1 MWKNFFYFS
10 GSQRAGILVLLGL
23 ILLISLIDSFLPLF
37 YEPEPE
43 QVDSLFLVEVN
54 DFKNSLQSIDS
65 IRNAQRLHSYQSYQT
80 TSKSY
85 NDDYNKGKNELFPF
99 NPNVLDSAGF
109 AALGIKPYVIS
120 NILKYRRKVS
130 FKDKEGFAR
139 IYGISEAKFEEL
151 APCIQLPES
160 EKSRNDS
167 NYLNRNKSG
176 EDNNEVLTVELNTA
190 DTTALMQIKG
200 IGKAYAYAIVRFRKQ
215 TGGFISIEQL
225 NEIYG
230 MTPENF
236 VKIKP
241 FCTVNP
247 AFIQKIRINTASVE
261 KLKAHPYLN
270 FYQARQIYELR
281 RKKGRLAGIN
291 DLKELSELNELTIG
305 KISAYL
311 NFE

>member
-10 GSQRAGILVLLGL
+10 GSQRAGILVLLCL
-23 ILLISLIDSFLPLF
+23 ILLICLIDSFLPLF
-37 YEPEPE
+37 YEPGS
-43 QVDSLFLVEVN
+43 QQIDSLFLVEVN
-54 DFKNSLQSIDS
+54 EFKNSLQSIDS
-65 IRNAQRLHSYQSYQT
+65 IRNAQRLSTYQSYYT
-80 TSKSY
+80 ASKSY
-85 NDDYNKGKNELFPF
+85 DDAYNKKKSMLFPF

-120 NILKYRRKVS
+120 NILKYRRMVS
-130 FKDKEGFAR
+130 FKDKATFGR
-139 IYGISEAKFEEL
+139 IYGISETKFKEL
-151 APCIQLPES
+151 TPYIQLPES
-160 EKSRNDS
+160 EKTRNDS
-167 NYLNRNKSG
+167 SSLKTNMSG
-176 EDNNEVLTVELNTA
+176 HNNEMLTVELNTA
-190 DTTALMQIKG
+190 DTAELMKIKG
-200 IGKAYAYAIVRFRKQ
+200 IGKGYAYAIVRYRKQ
-215 TGGFISIEQL
+215 AGGFINIEQL

-236 VKIKP
+236 LKIKP

-247 AFIQKIRINTASVE
+247 ELIQKIRINTASVE

-291 DLKELSELNELTIG
+291 DLKELSELNELTIE

>member
-10 GSQRAGILVLLGL
+10 GSQRAGILVLLCL

-37 YEPEPE
+37 YEPKPE

-65 IRNAQRLHSYQSYQT
+65 IRNAQRLRTYQSYHT

-99 NPNVLDSAGF
+99 NPNVLDSVGF

-151 APCIQLPES
+151 ASYIQLPES
-160 EKSRNDS
+160 EKSLNDS
-167 NYLNRNKSG
+167 SSLNRNKSG
-176 EDNNEVLTVELNTA
+176 DNNMMLTVELNAA
-190 DTTALMQIKG
+190 DTAELMKIKG
-200 IGKAYAYAIVRFRKQ
+200 IGKGYAYAIVRFRKQ
-215 TGGFISIEQL
+215 TGGFISVEQL

-247 AFIQKIRINTASVE
+247 ALIKKIRINTASVE